1 MKIEADKQRDQV
13 FLKLFLKKGI
23 SKKGISEVTDEE
35 IAYFRDNPEQI
46 DEITAPVAVH
56 KLFLWVGAL
65 LGALFV
71 GVSKVIKFSQLA
83 IVSLGVREFVID
95 IVFEIG
101 VALIGAAVT
110 AYILGILLNQQQEN
124 AKKWRSEIRRR
135 IGTPRG

>member
-1 MKIEADKQRDQV
+1 METESDKQRDQI
-13 FLKLFLKKGI
+13 FLKLFL
-23 SKKGISEVTDEE
+23 KKGISEVTDEE

-65 LGALFV
+65 LGTLFV

-83 IVSLGVREFVID
+83 IVSEGVSEFVID

>member
-1 MKIEADKQRDQV
+1 MKIEADKQRDRV
-13 FLKLFLKKGI
+13 FLKLFLKTATN
-23 SKKGISEVTDEE
+23 EVTDEE
-35 IAYFRDNPEQI
+35 VAYFRDYPDQI
-46 DEITAPVAVH
+46 DEVTAPVAVH

-65 LGALFV
+65 LGTLFV

-83 IVSLGVREFVID
+83 IVSAGVREFVID